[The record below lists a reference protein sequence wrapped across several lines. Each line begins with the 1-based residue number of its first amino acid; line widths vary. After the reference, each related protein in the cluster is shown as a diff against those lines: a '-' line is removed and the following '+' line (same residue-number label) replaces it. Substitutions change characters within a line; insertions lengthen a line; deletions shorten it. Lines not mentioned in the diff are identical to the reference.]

1 MTFPPSVLLAGS
13 ERLPLADAR
22 PAGPADP
29 AEQIEVTLITR
40 RAASLP
46 RDEADVPIRQSRAE
60 LQRRYGSDPADH
72 DLVARV
78 LAEQAPAIRVTGA
91 DPGTRRMKLAG
102 PAGALAQL

>member
-1 MTFPPSVLLAGS
+1 MAVAPSMPLAGS
-13 ERLPLADAR
+13 ERRPLPDAR
-22 PAGPADP
+22 PAGPVDP

-78 LAEQAPAIRVTGA
+78 LGGRAPAIRVTGS
-91 DPGTRRMKLAG
+91 DPGTRRMTITG
-102 PAGALAQL
+102 PA